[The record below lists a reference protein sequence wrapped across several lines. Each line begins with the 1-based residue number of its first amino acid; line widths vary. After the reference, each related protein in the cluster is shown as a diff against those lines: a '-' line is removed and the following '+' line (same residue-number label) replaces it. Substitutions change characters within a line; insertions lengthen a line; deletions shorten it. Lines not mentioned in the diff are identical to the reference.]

1 MGSVRNV
8 FLDRYET
15 LRNRLIVTSATTF
28 SLNEAFLRIIAL
40 HHLGNLSSLIPRK
53 KQSSQTRHYDDNR
66 CRKLSR
72 IYHFR
77 DEPQRMR

>member
-28 SLNEAFLRIIAL
+28 SLNEAFLRVIAL
-40 HHLGNLSSLIPRK
+40 RHVLYTIRQPDTTMIIVAASSVASTILI
-53 KQSSQTRHYDDNR
+53 
-66 CRKLSR
+66 
-72 IYHFR
+72 IVF
-77 DEPQRMR
+77 